1 MLTTLCCPISPPLTL
16 IIGGWGLLILTP
28 LLPFV
33 AAYALLWWGRYHGF
47 LRQGSRLRG
56 RIVGPAPRGTVVMG
70 YTAGKKPVSRPF
82 QLASGD
88 QVVWVSPQTAMLRGP
103 SRLKVGHKATVD
115 GTFGALELGGEHLY
129 RETPTEHG
137 LLAVQ
142 VARGSWP
149 RLRGLVRSV
158 AIAWLVC
165 FALIL
170 FSAFLGI

>member
-1 MLTTLCCPISPPLTL
+1 
-16 IIGGWGLLILTP
+16 
-28 LLPFV
+28 
-33 AAYALLWWGRYHGF
+33 
-47 LRQGSRLRG
+47 
-56 RIVGPAPRGTVVMG
+56 MG
-70 YTAGKKPVSRPF
+70 YAAGKKPVCRPF
-82 QLASGD
+82 QLVVGD
-88 QVVWVSPQTAMLRGP
+88 QVVWVSPQGAVLRGP

-115 GTFGALELGGEHLY
+115 GTFGPLELGDEHLY